1 MAVLV
6 AFAPRGEWRRIQVV
20 THPEQV
26 PPWFG
31 LPLPGVYVAWVAV
44 VALLYAPCRGMDR
57 LKSSRPERW
66 WRYL

>member
-57 LKSSRPERW
+57 LKSSRPEWW